1 MEKRAKPGA
10 DPGPIELDDK
20 YTLEKGAIY
29 LSGIQA
35 LVRLPLMQARRDAAA
50 GLNTAGFISGYRG
63 SPLGGLDQQLWR
75 ARALLDESKVRFQ
88 PGLNEE
94 LAATSVW
101 GSQQVGLHPGARYD
115 GVFGMWYGKAPGVDR
130 ACDALRHANAAGTA
144 PHGGVLAIAGDDHAC
159 KSSSYPTQSE
169 FAMMHL
175 EIPVLNPASIQDVLD
190 YGLYG
195 WALSRYA
202 GTWVSLIALT
212 DVMDSSAVVHVGPE
226 RAPICLPDDFTL
238 AETGVHIRN
247 NDVPMEQEA
256 RMREAKLPA
265 VLAFARAN
273 QLNRVMIDAAKP
285 RLAIVATGKA
295 YTDTRQ
301 ALSDLGIDDSLAAEV
316 GIRLI
321 KVGMPWPLD
330 PVAMRTFCAGS
341 EKVLVVEE
349 KRSLIEL
356 QLRDALYG
364 LPDSERPRIVGKRD
378 EHGQPLLRETGD
390 LDSVEIAR
398 AIALQLPAGVSTE
411 RVDDYLAQLAAGEAI
426 EFSVPSN
433 VKRTPFFCSGC
444 PHNRSTVVPDG
455 SRALVGI
462 GCHYMVQWMDRDS
475 DHFSQMGGEGTAWI
489 GQHDFTDEPHVFA
502 NLGDGTYLHSGI
514 LAIRASVAA
523 GANITYKL
531 LFNDAV
537 AMTGG
542 QSLDG
547 SLDVPQLT
555 RQLAA
560 EGVGEIV
567 VVSETPGRF
576 LPDAGLA
583 PGTRVEP
590 RDQLEVVQ
598 KHLRKQS
605 GVTVLIYDQA
615 CAAEKRRKRKRG
627 LLDDPKRRV
636 FINERVCEGCSDCS
650 VQSNCLSVEPV
661 ETEFGSKRRI
671 NQSSCNKDFTCLDGS
686 CPALVQVH
694 GGAMRK
700 RMPADLGQVLD
711 QLPAPPVAIN
721 AKSEA
726 RHPGEDTVY
735 NIVFAGIGGTGVT
748 TAAALL
754 GMAAHLEGR
763 ASGVLDMT
771 GLAQK
776 GGAVVSH
783 IRIADDPEAIHGSRV
798 AGRSADLLLGCD
810 AVVSGSDAV
819 LGTLHRQRSRSV
831 INTHVTPTAASV
843 GWEMKDSELER
854 HLGMVSSV
862 SRQRFDV
869 DATQFAE
876 ALLGDSIGTNLL
888 LLGHAFQ
895 LGLIP
900 LRIES
905 IERAID
911 LNGVATQMNRRAFAL
926 GRLSAHDPKLLE
938 DLCATDGAPD
948 SNAGEELDF
957 ETFVADRSRDLVAY
971 QNEAYAARYRS
982 WVDAAVGAESERGD
996 GSRRFSMAVAKYGY
1010 KLMAYKDE
1018 YEVARLY
1025 SDGGFLERVKAE
1037 FEGEVK
1043 LELQLAPPLFARRHP
1058 ETGRLRKRSVG
1069 PWMLWVMG
1077 GLARLKF
1084 LRGTPFDIFA
1094 RLPERKL
1101 ERQLVAEYESD
1112 IKELAE
1118 RLSPSNYEL
1127 AFRVASLPDKVRGY
1141 DRIKLSSAE
1150 SVAIER
1156 EALMERIRKSRWH
1169 EGQ

>member
-1 MEKRAKPGA
+1 MEKRENPGRN
-10 DPGPIELDDK
+10 PNPIELDDK
-20 YTLEKGAIY
+20 YTLESGSIY

-35 LVRLPLMQARRDAAA
+35 LVRLPLMQAARDAAA
-50 GLNTAGFISGYRG
+50 NFNTAGFISGYRG

-75 ARALLDESKVRFQ
+75 AESLLSERQIRFQ

-94 LAATSVW
+94 LAATAVW

-115 GVFGMWYGKAPGVDR
+115 GVFGRWYGKAPGVDR

-144 PHGGVLAIAGDDHAC
+144 PLGGVLAIAGDDHAC

-169 FAMMHL
+169 YAMMHL
-175 EIPVLNPASIQDVLD
+175 EIPVLNPSCIQDVLD

-195 WALSRYA
+195 WALSRYS

-212 DVMDSSAVVHVGPE
+212 DVMDSSAVVQVGPE
-226 RAPICLPDDFTL
+226 RVQIRHAKDFTIPEL
-238 AETGVHIRN
+238 GVHIRN
-247 NDVPMEQEA
+247 NDVPLEQEA

-273 QLNRVMIDAAKP
+273 DLNRVVIETPKP
-285 RLAIVATGKA
+285 RLTIVTTGKA

-301 ALSDLGIDDSLAAEV
+301 AFADLGIDERMAADM

-330 PVAMRTFCAGS
+330 PVTMRSFCAGS
-341 EKVLVVEE
+341 EKLLVIEE
-349 KRSLIEL
+349 KRPLMES

-364 LPDSERPRIVGKRD
+364 LPDSQRPRIVGKRD
-378 EHGQPLLRETGD
+378 EHGMPLLSEIGE
-390 LDSVEIAR
+390 LSSIEIAR

-411 RVDDYLAQLAAGEAI
+411 CVDNYVAQLTAGEAI
-426 EFSVPSN
+426 QLSAPSE
-433 VKRTPFFCSGC
+433 VERIPFFCSGC
-444 PHNRSTVVPDG
+444 PHNRSTVLPEG

-462 GCHYMVQWMDRDS
+462 GCHYMVKWMDRDS
-475 DHFSQMGGEGTAWI
+475 DHFSQMGGEGAAWI
-489 GQHDFTDEPHVFA
+489 GQQDFTDEPHIFA

-514 LAIRASVAA
+514 LAIRAAVAA
-523 GANITYKL
+523 KVSMTYKL
-531 LFNDAV
+531 LYNDAV

-542 QSLDG
+542 QPLDG
-547 SLDVPQLT
+547 SLDVPQIT

-560 EGVGEIV
+560 EGVSEIV
-567 VVSETPGRF
+567 VVSENPERF
-576 LPDAGLA
+576 EGEVGLA
-583 PGTRVEP
+583 PGILVEP
-590 RDQLEVVQ
+590 REQLDAVQ
-598 KHLRKQS
+598 KRLREKP
-605 GVTVLIYDQA
+605 GVSVLIYDQA

-661 ETEFGSKRRI
+661 ETEFGAKRRI
-671 NQSSCNKDFTCLDGS
+671 NQSSCNKDFTCLEGS

-694 GGAMRK
+694 GGAIRK
-700 RMPADLGQVLD
+700 RLPADLGFALD
-711 QLPAPPVAIN
+711 DLPAPPIALN
-721 AKSEA
+721 APAE
-726 RHPGEDTVY
+726 GCVY

-783 IRIADDPEAIHGSRV
+783 IRIADHPIDIHGSRV
-798 AGRSADLLLGCD
+798 SGRSADLLLGCD
-810 AVVSGSDAV
+810 SVVAGSEAV
-819 LGTLHRQRSRSV
+819 LSTLHRQRTRSV
-831 INTHVTPTAASV
+831 MNTHVTPTAASV
-843 GWEMKDSELER
+843 GWVMEDTDLDR
-854 HLGMVSSV
+854 HLALVSSV
-862 SRQRFDV
+862 SSRRFDV

-876 ALLGDSIGTNLL
+876 AALGDSIGSNLL

-900 LRIES
+900 LHLES

-911 LNGVATQMNRRAFAL
+911 LNGVATEMNRRAFAL
-926 GRLSAHDPKLLE
+926 GRLSAHDPKLLDE
-938 DLCATDGAPD
+938 LCA
-948 SNAGEELDF
+948 GEFSPGWGSDTEISF
-957 ETFVADRSRDLVAY
+957 ETFVSRREEDLVVY
-971 QNEAYAARYRS
+971 QNVAYAARYRS
-982 WVDAAVGAESERGD
+982 WVDLAVLAERERGD
-996 GSRRFSMAVAKYGY
+996 GSKRFSEAVARYGY

-1037 FEGEVK
+1037 FEGD
-1043 LELQLAPPLFARRHP
+1043 LRIELQLAPPLFARRDP

-1069 PWMLWVMG
+1069 PWMLWLMG

-1094 RLPERKL
+1094 RLPERRL
-1101 ERQLVAEYESD
+1101 ERQLVAEYESVV
-1112 IKELAE
+1112 KELSE
-1118 RLSPSNYEL
+1118 RLSAANYEL
-1127 AFRVASLPDKVRGY
+1127 AVRMASLPDKIRGY
-1141 DRIKLSSAE
+1141 DRIKLASAAT
-1150 SVAIER
+1150 VAIEG
-1156 EALMERIRKSRWH
+1156 EALMERIR
-1169 EGQ
+1169 ETA